1 LTTAAVLARTVP
13 PRDSPT
19 ARVLAHAAV
28 ASAAIVLWLIA
39 LSQTD
44 LARMRGLG
52 LIDALPPTYFAAVVL
67 AVSGAIAAF
76 IGRSAMPRAFF
87 VHLGALIVFLHGTTA
102 VLYDEPRYPWV
113 YKHLGV
119 IDYIQMHGSVDRSI
133 DIYNNWPGFFAGNA
147 LLSGATGLDP
157 SVYAPWAQVFFTA
170 LTVAAT
176 LFAIRPLIDDR
187 RQQMLVVL
195 LVVLGDWIGQNY
207 LAPQALAFPLMLV
220 VLGFW
225 LRLAPRDG
233 GGRAVRALMAA
244 GVRIRARTRRVPWRA
259 EARPAAS
266 QTQRIGTGVALALA
280 AAPALAVVF
289 THQLTPIVLI
299 VSTVML
305 ALVTGR
311 RLGIA
316 IAALVAA
323 EVVWIALAWPYLNNR
338 ISLVELGGVP
348 TAAPVTTAPSLPHAD
363 LTALS
368 ARMVVAVMG
377 LLVIAGCLRRLRHG
391 KEVAA
396 PLALIAA
403 PVLIVPLQSYGG
415 EGGLRAYLF
424 ALPWLAVLASDALIG
439 IDLWLRP
446 AGERATTR
454 ARIAGA
460 IGLGAAISV
469 VSALTLV
476 AYFGLELE
484 NYVGS
489 EDVRASRWFEQT
501 APDGAVLA
509 FLAPGFPE
517 RITGRYAE
525 LAVSASSFSP
535 SLTEDPYTRAR
546 LLRRSTRMEA
556 IRGLMNVLPQRDRY
570 LAIGPSQTRP
580 VELHGVLPRDVTAA
594 IPRELRAA
602 RDFVVVYDRGGTVIF
617 RYIPGRA

>member
-1 LTTAAVLARTVP
+1 MTTAAVLARTVP
-13 PRDSPT
+13 PRDSPA
-19 ARVLAHAAV
+19 ARVVAHAAV
-28 ASAAIVLWLIA
+28 VIAATVLWLVA
-39 LSQTD
+39 LSQTE
-44 LARMRGLG
+44 LEQMRGLG
-52 LIDALPPTYFAAVVL
+52 LIDALPPTYFAAVLL

-87 VHLGALIVFLHGTTA
+87 VHLGVLIVFLHGTTA

-119 IDYIQMHGSVDRSI
+119 IDYIQMHGGVDRSI
-133 DIYNNWPGFFAGNA
+133 DIYNNWPGFFASNA
-147 LLSGATGLDP
+147 LLSGATGIEP
-157 SVYAPWAQVFFTA
+157 SVYAPWAQVFFSA

-176 LFAIRPLIDDR
+176 LFAIRPLVDDR

-225 LRLAPRDG
+225 LRLAPGEG
-233 GGRAVRALMAA
+233 GSSLARATTGAW
-244 GVRIRARTRRVPWRA
+244 VRISARTRAPRRVD
-259 EARPAAS
+259 ARPAA
-266 QTQRIGTGVALALA
+266 TDHQRIGTGVALALA
-280 AAPALAVVF
+280 AAPALAVVL
-289 THQLTPIVLI
+289 THQLSPIVLI

-316 IAALVAA
+316 IAGLVAA

-338 ISLVELGGVP
+338 ISLVEFGGVP

-403 PVLIVPLQSYGG
+403 PLLIVPLQSYGG

-460 IGLGAAISV
+460 IGLGAAVSV

-517 RITGRYAE
+517 RIAGRYAE

-535 SLTEDPYTRAR
+535 SLTEDPYTRNR

-602 RDFVVVYDRGGTVIF
+602 RDFLVVYDRGGTVIF